1 MSFTQDNAAN
11 NRTWAAQ
18 GVAAAVY
25 SICNGSLRPTVDTGL
40 VEQSVAVYAQVNA
53 NYNSDAKLA
62 AKNNSDTRTAG
73 LSGELAYLT
82 QGGNYNIVRLTPNVV
97 QDEIQHNTAVAVM
110 GQYIPAFVSYP
121 GIWNRAFLFSTI
133 SYQFDPAVD
142 VQYANTTSNKPLLFS
157 NKKES
162 LRIGPEVTLLVT
174 PFAVGANPLLR
185 RIGVNITFHPWYET
199 YSNRGSYWWANSI
212 FYNLDDTGNVS
223 VGFSYN
229 RGLDENSGTMTNQY
243 TVSLNGKI

>member
-1 MSFTQDNAAN
+1 M
-11 NRTWAAQ
+11 
-18 GVAAAVY
+18 
-25 SICNGSLRPTVDTGL
+25 
-40 VEQSVAVYAQVNA
+40 
-53 NYNSDAKLA
+53 
-62 AKNNSDTRTAG
+62 
-73 LSGELAYLT
+73 
-82 QGGNYNIVRLTPNVV
+82 
-97 QDEIQHNTAVAVM
+97 
-110 GQYIPAFVSYP
+110 
-121 GIWNRAFLFSTI
+121 
-133 SYQFDPAVD
+133 
-142 VQYANTTSNKPLLFS
+142 
-157 NKKES
+157 
-162 LRIGPEVTLLVT
+162 LVT